1 MDSFISC
8 LALAS
13 VAVHIVRAGPSI
25 LTGFTQTLIHVCVT
39 LIPSEARKA
48 QAEESIHSIYTGTS
62 VLARICE
69 AVVDVLLT
77 VHTTEAWRT
86 LTHVAALRVMAETM
100 VHAGLGDTLINVYCT
115 SLTLPARSTQTGV
128 TLKIWCLFA
137 NSSILT
143 RVWGTGSQYCLT
155 VLACV
160 WQHTAASVATY
171 VIKAG
176 SLVQAR
182 I

>member
-13 VAVHIVRAGPSI
+13 ITVHIVRACPSI
-25 LTGFTQTLIHVCVT
+25 LTGFAQTLIHVCLT
-39 LIPSEARKA
+39 LVPSEAGKA

-69 AVVDVLLT
+69 AVIDILFT
-77 VHTTEAWRT
+77 VHATEAWRT
-86 LTHVAALRVMAETM
+86 LAHVAALGVMAETM
-100 VHAGLGDTLINVYCT
+100 VHAGLRDTLINVNCT
-115 SLTLPARSTQTGV
+115 PLTLPARSTQAGV

-143 RVWGTGSQYCLT
+143 RIWGTGSQYSLT

-160 WQHTAASVATY
+160 WQYTAASVATY